1 VRLVGYLKIKLLLV
15 SEFYN
20 DDTYW
25 FFVADTYH
33 TGQLHK
39 KFFSWPRQK
48 QDWNKSYCRF
58 YFTT

>member
-48 QDWNKSYCRF
+48 QDWN
-58 YFTT
+58 